1 MTLVVALFGAAV
13 IGLSIFGFVNPKG
26 LTAFAVSVEQSR
38 GGFYLAIGVRVVL
51 GIMLLAT
58 ASASRFPQVL
68 RVLGVIFLA
77 VAAIWP
83 LLGFKRLRRFVR
95 WWSDRPPV
103 FIRAWMM
110 VSVGVGAFLIYAV
123 W

>member
-1 MTLVVALFGAAV
+1 MTLAVALFGAAV

-58 ASASRFPQVL
+58 ASASRFPQVF

-95 WWSDRPPV
+95 WWSGRPPV
-103 FIRAWMM
+103 FIRAWMT